1 MSGDRQRAQHI
12 CGKGLIWPIDISV
25 KSVSVNDEDI
35 HKNIFFIFFTFMNL
49 TFRSGNYWL
58 LNSIFL

>member
-12 CGKGLIWPIDISV
+12 CGKGLIWPIDVSV

-35 HKNIFFIFFTFMNL
+35 RRNIFFMFFK
-49 TFRSGNYWL
+49 
-58 LNSIFL
+58 FLRI